1 MTIKSLFGLNR
12 RTSTASGF
20 FGAFVEHG
28 DFCRLV
34 ENLPEHLQPVVEF
47 LYYGGWRKSAARNLE
62 WKEIDLR
69 ARMARLKA
77 EDSKNGESWTLPL
90 AGRLWEI
97 VETRLKARRL
107 DCPYVFHDDGQKI
120 GDFRKAWQ
128 SACVAAGLGKF
139 IEEPKEQD
147 KKERQ
152 RKKYSGL
159 IIRDLRRCAARN
171 LSRAGVS
178 EVVAMKIT
186 QHKTAS
192 MYRRYRIIDESEL
205 RDAQQRMQRHLKAQS
220 KSKVVVVGG
229 ERA

>member
-120 GDFRKAWQ
+120 GDFREAWQ

-159 IIRDLRRCAARN
+159 IIHDLRRCAAPQSVSCRRVGSGRHEN
-171 LSRAGVS
+171 HAAQDGQHVPALSD
-178 EVVAMKIT
+178 
-186 QHKTAS
+186 
-192 MYRRYRIIDESEL
+192 YRR
-205 RDAQQRMQRHLKAQS
+205 
-220 KSKVVVVGG
+220 
-229 ERA
+229 ERASRRTAENAAAPQSTV